1 MLVSAISDEFS
12 STVYVQ
18 ADATRSVG
26 YNYSWSFLLA
36 LLSFLGCEVSA
47 LLSFS
52 AYMEKFGCQQDFVMI
67 IPGMERKITEVQ
79 LRLSRDTSTVLST
92 STRLV
97 VPEMTATPP
106 PLSPVPVDLLKCSFV
121 HCPSPDSSMDT
132 LISRQGHS
140 QYSFGQGV
148 QAGDDSFH
156 NLTAVSNDVICSH
169 TNKTSEDYN
178 DSKNVTF
185 SHSDSFNNITMP
197 AITTNHHQPYSNG
210 TLPGSS
216 RTGLVNC
223 LRSSSGHHVILS
235 TGHDSD
241 NKPYSM
247 TMSRISNNIY
257 TKYDTNREE
266 ASSRLEMDQTEMATF
281 PRQKK
286 KVTIVSN
293 CESDLPCQV

>member
-1 MLVSAISDEFS
+1 MPEYF
-12 STVYVQ
+12 
-18 ADATRSVG
+18 
-26 YNYSWSFLLA
+26 F
-36 LLSFLGCEVSA
+36 
-47 LLSFS
+47 
-52 AYMEKFGCQQDFVMI
+52 
-67 IPGMERKITEVQ
+67 RKITEVQ

-148 QAGDDSFH
+148 HAGDDSFH

-197 AITTNHHQPYSNG
+197 AITTNHHQPYNNG
-210 TLPGSS
+210 MYSQ
-216 RTGLVNC
+216 RTW
-223 LRSSSGHHVILS
+223 HVLTTDKGGKS
-235 TGHDSD
+235 YLTGHVLTLD
-241 NKPYSM
+241 K
-247 TMSRISNNIY
+247 RIMIW
-257 TKYDTNREE
+257 
-266 ASSRLEMDQTEMATF
+266 
-281 PRQKK
+281 
-286 KVTIVSN
+286 
-293 CESDLPCQV
+293 